1 MLTQSAPSKRLT
13 WVPHVSLLRRG
24 VVKLLQFTALPCL
37 LAITLTSALAQTN
50 PAFTQPT
57 ILAYPTHG
65 PELNQPPMLGPTLTV
80 DALKPGTPLKLIG
93 YGDTRFTDPANVK
106 DTNPRMRKF
115 LVDRIADEAPD
126 ALFETGD
133 LPMTG
138 SYPPDWAIFRA
149 ETAPWRKQNLRV
161 YPAIGNHEA
170 TSDIDKG
177 IRNYLAAFPYLNNCR
192 YYSVLLANVYLISI
206 DEFTSMADGA
216 RQHAWLTAQLEH
228 LPPQVDFV
236 FFLDHMPLVADLQ
249 SQVAVGLP
257 QPHETDLRTLL
268 EHEQPRTHAKFIV
281 LCGHIHNYEHFER
294 TGITYIIT
302 GGGGAKPYPIYIRGP
317 EDLYRDTRFPV
328 FNYVVFLV
336 HGPHIDTTMYR
347 VDDPSSPTP
356 KMEPGEH
363 FTLDAPPPH

>member
-1 MLTQSAPSKRLT
+1 
-13 WVPHVSLLRRG
+13 
-24 VVKLLQFTALPCL
+24 
-37 LAITLTSALAQTN
+37 
-50 PAFTQPT
+50 
-57 ILAYPTHG
+57 
-65 PELNQPPMLGPTLTV
+65 MLGPTLTV